1 MKMKVVR
8 HRCGH
13 ERKYRLNGPAH
24 SVRRQIEHREA
35 MPCPKCK
42 KVQEEA
48 RFVAECKAAAM
59 ANVEMGLPEL
69 TGTAAQVS
77 YAEKCRK
84 DAVMYARMK
93 PAPMAEIIEAMS
105 RPTQAR
111 WWIDNKDLGMHEWL
125 PVINDQFQ
133 AR

>member
-1 MKMKVVR
+1 MKMETVR
-8 HRCGH
+8 HSCGH

-24 SVRRQIEHREA
+24 SVQRQIEHREA

-42 KVQEEA
+42 KAQEEA
-48 RFVAECKAAAM
+48 RFIAECEAAAL
-59 ANVEMGLPEL
+59 ANAEMGLPEL
-69 TGTAAQVS
+69 TGTASQVS

-84 DAVMYARMK
+84 EAVMFSRMK
-93 PAPMAEIIEAMS
+93 RTPMEEILEAMS

-111 WWIDNKDLGMHEWL
+111 WWIENKDLRMHEWL
-125 PVINDQFQ
+125 PTINDQFP